1 MSELGSRLKQARLAK
16 GVSLRQIEATTKIS
30 VGALEALEKNDY
42 ARLPGG
48 IFARSF
54 VRAYAVAVGLDPEET
69 LHQFLTEYEK
79 FERDNDRSAKRPE
92 ITSDDLEFLE
102 RQRNALRTLRLVLV
116 LVAVVT
122 IAAIAYIAF
131 IWWPAANAP
140 QTPQIPGA

>member
-1 MSELGSRLKQARLAK
+1 MSELGSRLKQARLAR
-16 GVSLRQIEATTKIS
+16 GVSLRQIEASTKIS

-69 LHQFLTEYEK
+69 VHQFLTEYEK

-92 ITSDDLEFLE
+92 ITPDDLEFLE

-122 IAAIAYIAF
+122 IAAIAYIALV
-131 IWWPAANAP
+131 WWPAASSST
-140 QTPQIPGA
+140 TPQGGV